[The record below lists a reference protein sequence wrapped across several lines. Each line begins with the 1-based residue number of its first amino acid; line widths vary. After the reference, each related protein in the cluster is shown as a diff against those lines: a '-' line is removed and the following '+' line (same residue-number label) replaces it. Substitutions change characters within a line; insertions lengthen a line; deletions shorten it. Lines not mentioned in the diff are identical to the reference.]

1 MLGNSNVSKKLTMKD
16 VTFMVDKLP
25 PNDVQIIYNTFKF
38 VNDLL
43 NPEVYGH
50 AVSAEVR
57 DQARVCLGLPKVE
70 QNAYL

>member
-1 MLGNSNVSKKLTMKD
+1 MSDKLTMND
-16 VTFMVDKLP
+16 VVMMVERMT
-25 PNDVQIIYNTFKF
+25 PNDAAKVLDAFKL